1 MSVPVLDGAREERL
15 SRLRVV
21 ALYLFGSRA
30 RGEEGPNS
38 DYDYA
43 VLWPEGDHRK
53 GEPLYL
59 ELYEL
64 LSEVS
69 PRTLANDVID
79 IVFLRDAPLEMR
91 FHVIRYGRVLFDADP
106 TARLDFECRT
116 ELLYCDFRPLLDEMD
131 QSILERA

>member
-43 VLWPEGDHRK
+43 VLMPEGDHRK

-59 ELYEL
+59 ELYEKM
-64 LSEVS
+64 SDVTT
-69 PRTLANDVID
+69 RTHANHENDS
-79 IVFLRDAPLEMR
+79 
-91 FHVIRYGRVLFDADP
+91 
-106 TARLDFECRT
+106 DF
-116 ELLYCDFRPLLDEMD
+116 
-131 QSILERA
+131 